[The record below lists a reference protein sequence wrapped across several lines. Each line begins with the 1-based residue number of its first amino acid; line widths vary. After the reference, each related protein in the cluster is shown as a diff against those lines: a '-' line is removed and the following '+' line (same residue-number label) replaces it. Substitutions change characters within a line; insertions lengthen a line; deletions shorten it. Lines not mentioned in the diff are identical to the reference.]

1 MPDCPNC
8 GTWNPEDKTVCWRCQ
23 TEMPKPQQ
31 KKEKKKM
38 RILGLPWWMFLAVIF
53 FIIMI
58 LANRWLTTAIVQ
70 LGS

>member
-8 GTWNPEDKTVCWRCQ
+8 GTWNPDDKTVCWRCQ

-31 KKEKKKM
+31 KKERKQM

-53 FIIMI
+53 FIVMI
-58 LANRWLTTAIVQ
+58 LANRWLTSAIAQ
-70 LGS
+70 LGG